1 MTAEELDGDSSGE
14 EALQPSG
21 PAMPPGAASELQGS
35 ASEAVL
41 PGEAA
46 ETSPASQKTE
56 EKAAFDGL
64 DGVHLAILQ
73 ALLRGETADGQIRRE
88 HLMPALVTD
97 TINEA
102 FYDEI
107 GDNILEYDGDRISLI
122 EDYREDI
129 AAILG
134 GKIP

>member
-1 MTAEELDGDSSGE
+1 MS
-14 EALQPSG
+14 
-21 PAMPPGAASELQGS
+21 
-35 ASEAVL
+35 
-41 PGEAA
+41 A
-46 ETSPASQKTE
+46 ETVHKTQAPQQTE
-56 EKAAFDGL
+56 EEETAVFTGL
-64 DGVHLAILQ
+64 DETHLTILK
-73 ALLRGETADGQIRRE
+73 ALMRGETADGQIRSA

-134 GKIP
+134 GRVP